1 MSDAFEHSVD
11 LESIDETRGLGRRTF
26 LMGALATGA
35 AVSGPFNY
43 AAAARKRALPMAN
56 DGAFRT
62 GVASGF
68 PRPQGIPLWTRL
80 AGLKQ
85 DAKLDLVI
93 AKDRKF
99 ANVVEERKV
108 VAQKKRDYT
117 ARTFVND
124 LDPDE
129 QYFYRF
135 STNESHSEVGR
146 FKTAPPK
153 DSRKPVKI
161 VFYSCQHFE
170 QGYYNA
176 QRAIAKEKDVDVVV
190 FLGDYIYE
198 YSNNETSRGVLDRT
212 GRNKDGDVQ
221 FVDEYWQ
228 KYKLYKNDRDLRAM
242 HAAHPFVAVWDDHE
256 VEDNHAGD
264 EPSSAQP
271 DPNKT
276 NLQEYPRRVPYNTRR
291 LNGYKAFFNYMPRM
305 RFKGD
310 RSRIYEDYRIGKL
323 VDLLLTD
330 ERQYRDRQPCDDEII
345 TQCAEA
351 DDPRTMLGANQLDW
365 FLRSLKHSKATW
377 KIWGTQLMLM
387 ATRVAPGP
395 SPPGIYGLV
404 DSWEGYGY
412 ERKLIL
418 DFILGNNIQNV
429 AAITGDIHTFFAGTA
444 FDKGDSTDSS
454 ARPVI
459 PEFVGGSA
467 TSGGL
472 SEATGLPASALAGLA
487 AVNPHISYYDFIKKG
502 YGVLKVK
509 PNEIICEFK
518 TVDHTKPN
526 AGTATTSASFRVPLG
541 ARSPQKITGSN
552 NP

>member
-1 MSDAFEHSVD
+1 MSTDAFENAVD
-11 LESIDETRGLGRRTF
+11 LESLDEHKGLGRRTF

-35 AVSGPFNY
+35 ALSGSFNY
-43 AAAARKRALPMAN
+43 AAAARKRRLPLAN

-85 DAKLDLVI
+85 DAKLQLIV

-99 ANVVEERKV
+99 DKVVEERNVPALKS
-108 VAQKKRDYT
+108 RDYT
-117 ARTFVND
+117 ARTFVNG

-135 STNESHSEVGR
+135 FTNESQSEIGR

-153 DSRKPVKI
+153 DSNKPVRI
-161 VFYSCQHFE
+161 AFYSCQNWEAGFF
-170 QGYYNA
+170 NA
-176 QRAIAKEKDVDVVV
+176 QRAIAKEKDLDLVLC
-190 FLGDYIYE
+190 LGDYMYE
-198 YSNNETSRGVLDRT
+198 YSDGAGPRGIPDRT

-242 HAAHPFVAVWDDHE
+242 HAAHPFISVWDDHE
-256 VEDNHAGD
+256 VEDNHADGQ
-264 EPSSAQP
+264 PSSAQP

-276 NLQEYPRRVPYNTRR
+276 NLKDYPRRVSYNQRR
-291 LNGYKAFFNYMPRM
+291 MNGYKAFFNYMPRM

-330 ERQYRDRQPCDDEII
+330 ERQYRDQQPCNDVIVSPCP
-345 TQCAEA
+345 TA
-351 DDPRTMLGANQLDW
+351 DDPRTMLGSKQLDW
-365 FLRSLKHSKATW
+365 FFRTIKHSKATW
-377 KIWGTQLMLM
+377 KIWGTQLMVM
-387 ATRVAPGP
+387 ATRIGPGV
-395 SPPGIYGLV
+395 YGLV
-404 DSWEGYGY
+404 DAWDGYGY
-412 ERKLIL
+412 ERKIIL

-429 AAITGDIHTFFAGTA
+429 SAITGDIHTFFAGTA
-444 FDKGDSTDSS
+444 YTRGEKNAAGSRAAF
-454 ARPVI
+454 

-467 TSGGL
+467 TSSGL
-472 SEATGLPASALAGLA
+472 SDAVGLPPSTLAGLA
-487 AVNPHISYYDFIKKG
+487 AVNPHINYYDFIKKG
-502 YGVLKVK
+502 YGVLTVK
-509 PNEIICEFK
+509 KNELICEFK
-518 TVDHTKPN
+518 TVDHTTKG
-526 AGTATTSASFRVPLG
+526 AGTATTAATFRVPLG
-541 ARSPQKITGSN
+541 SREPQLVSGKSN
-552 NP
+552 PS